1 MLVPSEEVIELKS
14 GQKRKVERLFYPGYV
29 LIEMA
34 MEPDCWHLVRQVPN
48 VRGFIGGDLEPTPL
62 AENEAQ
68 NILSRL
74 EVTRSSK
81 PKMET
86 IFEVG
91 EVVRVTEG
99 PFADFSGSIE
109 DVNYAKSRLWVAIS
123 IFGRTH
129 LHRVGLQSGGAGIKM
144 AQDKKR
150 SKKKLMTLVKLQ
162 APAGQASPAP
172 PVGPILGQNGLN
184 IMEVCNAFNA
194 QTKDVEPGLPV
205 PMVISVYADRSFSLQ
220 VKSPPAAV
228 LLRKAAGV
236 DKGSGVPQS
245 AEGRQGGHQIAAG
258 GNRSHQAG
266 RSERCR
272 HRSCAAHAG
281 RHGSQHGYR
290 GGTLM
295 ARLGKR
301 MRSALEQVDRE
312 RLYSVEEAVQLL
324 GGMPQSALLGLG

>member
-1 MLVPSEEVIELKS
+1 MSEVEAREIEAAPAPVAGGLRWYVLHAKSRYEKKVCENLQQRILEQGLSDKFGRMLVPSEEVIELKS

-123 IFGRTH
+123 IFGRTTSTE
-129 LHRVGLQSGGAGIKM
+129 L
-144 AQDKKR
+144 
-150 SKKKLMTLVKLQ
+150 
-162 APAGQASPAP
+162 
-172 PVGPILGQNGLN
+172 
-184 IMEVCNAFNA
+184 AFN
-194 QTKDVEPGLPV
+194 
-205 PMVISVYADRSFSLQ
+205 Q
-220 VKSPPAAV
+220 VV
-228 LLRKAAGV
+228 
-236 DKGSGVPQS
+236 
-245 AEGRQGGHQIAAG
+245 
-258 GNRSHQAG
+258 
-266 RSERCR
+266 
-272 HRSCAAHAG
+272 
-281 RHGSQHGYR
+281 
-290 GGTLM
+290 
-295 ARLGKR
+295 
-301 MRSALEQVDRE
+301 RE
-312 RLYSVEEAVQLL
+312 
-324 GGMPQSALLGLG
+324 